1 MEQMLSSKTALFA
14 NLAPLTA
21 GGTLMALGYT
31 EWGYIFL
38 ATSGALLALFILFI
52 RQRIDITDIECG
64 IQENAIMKSGVH
76 PMGVNGFVKAR
87 HSIELLDCKLMVAK
101 GKREYPVADGVELRQ
116 KIDNVSSSF
125 TFYIPLEGELLD
137 WGLIYIKVAGRLL
150 HTPPFRIKLKSHN
163 DKGWFKD
170 IAEKLIPKAKQLK
183 DEGEITKKKL
193 HELLDKASQPIK

>member
-1 MEQMLSSKTALFA
+1 MVIGFPE
-14 NLAPLTA
+14 LAVVCVLV
-21 GGTLMALGYT
+21 GGAM
-31 EWGYIFL
+31 
-38 ATSGALLALFILFI
+38 LALYLLFI
-52 RQRIDITDIECG
+52 RQHIDITDIKCG
-64 IQENAIMKSGVH
+64 IQKNVIMKSGVH
-76 PMGVNGFVKAR
+76 PIGVNGFVKAR

-150 HTPPFRIKLKSHN
+150 HTPPFQIKIKLHN